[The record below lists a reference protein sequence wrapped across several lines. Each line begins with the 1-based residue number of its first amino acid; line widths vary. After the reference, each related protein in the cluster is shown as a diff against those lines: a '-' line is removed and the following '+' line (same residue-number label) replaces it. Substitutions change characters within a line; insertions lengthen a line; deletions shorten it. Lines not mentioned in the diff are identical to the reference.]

1 MKTAEEMTLGEFM
14 KLVKAWDNNNGS
26 WSVELILKDETKSI
40 LTIENCTSEYD
51 AKERAFLYLIDRIN
65 ESRN

>member
-51 AKERAFLYLIDRIN
+51 AKER
-65 ESRN
+65 